1 LVLGDMLRCVCL
13 KMMGWDMGGR
23 VLGRVCAWFVVR
35 ETREGLDGG
44 GEETRGRYG
53 GVWIRKEVIYF
64 LKVWIMNI
72 SCVS

>member
-1 LVLGDMLRCVCL
+1 
-13 KMMGWDMGGR
+13 
-23 VLGRVCAWFVVR
+23 VLGRVCAWFVGR
-35 ETREGLDGG
+35 EMQEGLDGG

-53 GVWIRKEVIYF
+53 GVWIGKKEVIYF

>member
-1 LVLGDMLRCVCL
+1 
-13 KMMGWDMGGR
+13 
-23 VLGRVCAWFVVR
+23 LGRVCAWFVVR

-53 GVWIRKEVIYF
+53 GVWIRKKEVIYF

>member
-1 LVLGDMLRCVCL
+1 
-13 KMMGWDMGGR
+13 

-35 ETREGLDGG
+35 EMREGLDGG

-53 GVWIRKEVIYF
+53 GVWIGKKEVIYF